1 MRYRQTTIN
10 DNSGISASLNIN
22 LRNIALSSSNEAQLK
37 RMKRTRHDDDAQIA
51 QDVMNELRSEAT
63 LTAMPIGVTVKN
75 GIATLSG
82 RVDGVG
88 EMWLIETAARRIA
101 GVKGVMM
108 NLEIHHPEPSMRS
121 DDDIEHD
128 CRNVLDLATPGPNDA
143 VKVRVNNGWVS
154 LSGDVAW
161 GHERWIAEAAV
172 SQLAGVTGVNSQI
185 RVR

>member
-1 MRYRQTTIN
+1 MRYHQTPMN
-10 DNSGISASLNIN
+10 DNGGVTASSNIN
-22 LRNIALSSSNEAQLK
+22 LRNNALSSSNEAQLK

-63 LTAMPIGVTVKN
+63 LTAMPIDVTVKD
-75 GIATLSG
+75 GIVTLRG
-82 RVDGVG
+82 RADGVG

-101 GVKGVMM
+101 GVKGVRM
-108 NLEIHHPEPSMRS
+108 NLEIHHPEPDMRS

-128 CRNVLDLATPGPNDA
+128 CENALGLATPGPNDA
-143 VKVRVNNGWVS
+143 VKVRVNHGWVS

-161 GHERWIAEAAV
+161 GHERWMAEAAV
-172 SQLAGVTGVNSQI
+172 SQLVGVTGVNSQI

>member
-1 MRYRQTTIN
+1 MRYHQTPMN
-10 DNSGISASLNIN
+10 DNSGISVSLNIN
-22 LRNIALSSSNEAQLK
+22 RRNIALPSCNEVQLE
-37 RMKRTRHDDDAQIA
+37 RMKRTRHGDDAQIA

-63 LTAMPIGVTVKN
+63 LTAMPIGVTVKD

-82 RVDGVG
+82 RADSTG
-88 EMWLIETAARRIA
+88 EMWLIETTARRIA

-108 NLEIHHPEPSMRS
+108 NLEIHHPEPGMRS
-121 DDDIEHD
+121 DDDIAHD
-128 CRNVLDLATPGPNDA
+128 CENTLGLATSGPNDA

-161 GHERWIAEAAV
+161 GHERWTAEAAV
-172 SQLAGVTGVNSQI
+172 GQLVGVTGVNSQI